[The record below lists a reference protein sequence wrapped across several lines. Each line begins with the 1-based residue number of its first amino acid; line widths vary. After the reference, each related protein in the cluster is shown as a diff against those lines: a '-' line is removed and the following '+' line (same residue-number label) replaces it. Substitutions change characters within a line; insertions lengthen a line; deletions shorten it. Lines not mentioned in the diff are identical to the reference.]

1 MSVGST
7 HSGEMSQDS
16 LMTDLHRKPVSKASS
31 TIDPAARNAKA
42 GFKFL
47 SASSVGLEMGLSVLI
62 GILFGYWLD
71 TKAHTA
77 PWLMLLFLALGLVAG
92 FRGVFRALREAD
104 RDAAAERKEP
114 PRG

>member
-1 MSVGST
+1 MSVGSLLAPP

-16 LMTDLHRKPVSKASS
+16 HVTDLHRKPVS
-31 TIDPAARNAKA
+31 IDPAARNAKK

-62 GILFGYWLD
+62 GIGFGYWLD
-71 TKAHTA
+71 TKAGTT

-104 RDAAAERKEP
+104 RDAAAETKEP

>member
-1 MSVGST
+1 MSVGLLIAPP

-16 LMTDLHRKPVSKASS
+16 LMTDPHRKNVS
-31 TIDPAARNAKA
+31 IDPAARNAKR

-62 GILFGYWLD
+62 GIGFGYWLD
-71 TKAHTA
+71 TKAHTS
-77 PWLMLLFLALGLVAG
+77 PWLMLLFLVLGLVAG
-92 FRGVFRALREAD
+92 FRGVYRALREAD
-104 RDAAAERKEP
+104 RDAAAEKEG